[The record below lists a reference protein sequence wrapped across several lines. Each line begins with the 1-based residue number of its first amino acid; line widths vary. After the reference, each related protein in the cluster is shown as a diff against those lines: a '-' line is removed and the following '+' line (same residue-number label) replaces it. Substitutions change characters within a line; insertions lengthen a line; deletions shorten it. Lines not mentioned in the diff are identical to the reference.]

1 MVIVEV
7 VSELDVFSQH
17 DNYIKIHSK
26 IQNRVQDESLRWLSA
41 NGKKDAVEKVVRKVA
56 RWNKVN
62 YEDLKNKVDKRMAST
77 EQNTQKVDDKATTTE
92 NTQQGKLAVEKYSF
106 VTILRNRRIFL
117 ISLIIW
123 FTWYVQILE
132 KVVV

>member
-1 MVIVEV
+1 
-7 VSELDVFSQH
+7 
-17 DNYIKIHSK
+17 
-26 IQNRVQDESLRWLSA
+26 
-41 NGKKDAVEKVVRKVA
+41 
-56 RWNKVN
+56 
-62 YEDLKNKVDKRMAST
+62 MAST
-77 EQNTQKVDDKATTTE
+77 EQNTQKVDDKETTTE

-132 KVVV
+132 KVVVSKNIWVKGNIKMLAIEGQIKKGFVKTDAIFADQLRFLQLCLH

>member
-1 MVIVEV
+1 M
-7 VSELDVFSQH
+7 
-17 DNYIKIHSK
+17 HSK

-41 NGKKDAVEKVVRKVA
+41 NGKKDVVEKVVRKVA

-62 YEDLKNKVDKRMAST
+62 YEDLKNIVDKRMAST
-77 EQNTQKVDDKATTTE
+77 EQNMQKVDDKETTTE

>member
-1 MVIVEV
+1 M
-7 VSELDVFSQH
+7 
-17 DNYIKIHSK
+17 
-26 IQNRVQDESLRWLSA
+26 
-41 NGKKDAVEKVVRKVA
+41 A

-62 YEDLKNKVDKRMAST
+62 YEDLKNIVDKRMAST
-77 EQNTQKVDDKATTTE
+77 EQNTQKVDDKETTTE
-92 NTQQGKLAVEKYSF
+92 NTQQEKLAVEKYSF

-132 KVVV
+132 KVVL

>member
-1 MVIVEV
+1 M
-7 VSELDVFSQH
+7 
-17 DNYIKIHSK
+17 
-26 IQNRVQDESLRWLSA
+26 
-41 NGKKDAVEKVVRKVA
+41 A

-62 YEDLKNKVDKRMAST
+62 YEDLKNIVDKRMAST
-77 EQNTQKVDDKATTTE
+77 EQNTQKVDDKETTTE

-106 VTILRNRRIFL
+106 VTFLRNRRIFL